1 MKQTAILSVLMIA
14 AAVLIAGCG
23 KSDEFK
29 KLESDLFASVTA
41 MHDDG
46 MSLMNKGTD
55 FSAKIDDAVAMY
67 DSMAAK
73 YPKEFEGQSS
83 DDLKAAKEKLASAT
97 LSMKEWMSGMKPY
110 DPTMDHTEVMAQ
122 LTQAKDGITKVKG
135 NFQDAFSAATTAL
148 DNHKAFAEQMAAK
161 LAMGVKKV
169 TKK

>member
-1 MKQTAILSVLMIA
+1 MKQIAILSVLVIS

-23 KSDEFK
+23 KSAEFK
-29 KLESDLFASVTA
+29 KLESDMYASVTA

-46 MSLMNKGTD
+46 MSMMNKESD
-55 FSAKIDDAVAMY
+55 LSAKIDDAIAKY

-83 DDLKAAKEKLASAT
+83 DDLKAAKEKIAT
-97 LSMKEWMSGMKPY
+97 ATASMKEWMSGMKPF

-122 LTQAKDGITKVKG
+122 LTAAKDGVTKVKA
-135 NFQDAFSAATTAL
+135 NFQDALSAATTAL
-148 DNHKAFAEQMAAK
+148 ENHKAAAEQMAAK

-169 TKK
+169 AKK